1 MEKDWNNIKTV
12 LGIRLYRENERNNYF
27 LINFLDKH
35 QNYYSIIKIN
45 NDYFIL
51 IEFVIVF
58 EDYFNKFFKNTNWV
72 NRFYE
77 LSYKDK
83 EIIKKLHYHEL
94 FKYSD
99 TVTNYFTV
107 EVSKKHMRLK
117 FSPKYPDNFLREK
130 SIDFSKIT
138 PDMYNLCTDIIL
150 NGFYKYYQRGYIKRF
165 NLKLHEFI
173 TENL

>member
-1 MEKDWNNIKTV
+1 MEKDWNNVKTV

-35 QNYYSIIKIN
+35 QIHYSIIKIN

-51 IEFVIVF
+51 IKFVIAF

-77 LSYKDK
+77 ISYKDK
-83 EIIKKLHYHEL
+83 KVIKKLHYYEL
-94 FKYSD
+94 FKCLD
-99 TVTNYFTV
+99 IVTNYFTV

-117 FSPKYPDNFLREK
+117 FSPKYPDNFLK
-130 SIDFSKIT
+130 GKF
-138 PDMYNLCTDIIL
+138 II
-150 NGFYKYYQRGYIKRF
+150 FP
-165 NLKLHEFI
+165 KLHLICIIYVLILF
-173 TENL
+173 

>member
-1 MEKDWNNIKTV
+1 MKFLTKIKKV
-12 LGIRLYRENERNNYF
+12 
-27 LINFLDKH
+27 
-35 QNYYSIIKIN
+35 
-45 NDYFIL
+45 
-51 IEFVIVF
+51 
-58 EDYFNKFFKNTNWV
+58 
-72 NRFYE
+72 
-77 LSYKDK
+77 
-83 EIIKKLHYHEL
+83 IKKLHYYEL
-94 FKYSD
+94 FKCLD

-117 FSPKYPDNFLREK
+117 FSPKYPDNFLK
-130 SIDFSKIT
+130 GKIINFSQIT

>member
-1 MEKDWNNIKTV
+1 MEKDWNNVKTV

-35 QNYYSIIKIN
+35 QIHYPIIKIN

-51 IEFVIVF
+51 IKFVIAF

-77 LSYKDK
+77 ISYKDK
-83 EIIKKLHYHEL
+83 KVIKRLHYYEL
-94 FKYSD
+94 FKCLD

-117 FSPKYPDNFLREK
+117 FSPKYPDNFLK
-130 SIDFSKIT
+130 GKI
-138 PDMYNLCTDIIL
+138 
-150 NGFYKYYQRGYIKRF
+150 YKFFPNY
-165 NLKLHEFI
+165 
-173 TENL
+173 T

>member
-1 MEKDWNNIKTV
+1 MEKDWNNVKTV

-35 QNYYSIIKIN
+35 QIHYSIIKIN

-51 IEFVIVF
+51 IEFVIVL

-107 EVSKKHMRLK
+107 EVR
-117 FSPKYPDNFLREK
+117 N
-130 SIDFSKIT
+130 I
-138 PDMYNLCTDIIL
+138 
-150 NGFYKYYQRGYIKRF
+150 
-165 NLKLHEFI
+165 
-173 TENL
+173 

>member
-58 EDYFNKFFKNTNWV
+58 EDYFNKFFQK
-72 NRFYE
+72 
-77 LSYKDK
+77 YK
-83 EIIKKLHYHEL
+83 L
-94 FKYSD
+94 
-99 TVTNYFTV
+99 
-107 EVSKKHMRLK
+107 
-117 FSPKYPDNFLREK
+117 
-130 SIDFSKIT
+130 
-138 PDMYNLCTDIIL
+138 
-150 NGFYKYYQRGYIKRF
+150 G
-165 NLKLHEFI
+165 
-173 TENL
+173 

>member
-1 MEKDWNNIKTV
+1 MKI
-12 LGIRLYRENERNNYF
+12 IS
-27 LINFLDKH
+27 INF
-35 QNYYSIIKIN
+35 S
-45 NDYFIL
+45 
-51 IEFVIVF
+51 
-58 EDYFNKFFKNTNWV
+58 KNTNWV

-130 SIDFSKIT
+130 SIDF
-138 PDMYNLCTDIIL
+138 P
-150 NGFYKYYQRGYIKRF
+150 
-165 NLKLHEFI
+165 KLHLICIAYVLILF
-173 TENL
+173 

>member
-1 MEKDWNNIKTV
+1 MEKDWNNVKTV

-35 QNYYSIIKIN
+35 QIHYSIIKIN

-51 IEFVIVF
+51 IKFVIAF
-58 EDYFNKFFKNTNWV
+58 EDYFNKFFKNTHWV

-77 LSYKDK
+77 ISYKDK
-83 EIIKKLHYHEL
+83 KVIKKLHYYEL
-94 FKYSD
+94 FKCLD

-117 FSPKYPDNFLREK
+117 FSPKYPDNFLK
-130 SIDFSKIT
+130 GKI
-138 PDMYNLCTDIIL
+138 
-150 NGFYKYYQRGYIKRF
+150 YKFFPNY
-165 NLKLHEFI
+165 
-173 TENL
+173 T

>member
-94 FKYSD
+94 FKCLD

-117 FSPKYPDNFLREK
+117 FSP
-130 SIDFSKIT
+130 T
-138 PDMYNLCTDIIL
+138 
-150 NGFYKYYQRGYIKRF
+150 
-165 NLKLHEFI
+165 
-173 TENL
+173 

>member
-58 EDYFNKFFKNTNWV
+58 EDYFNKFSKIQIGLIDFMNFLTK
-72 NRFYE
+72 
-77 LSYKDK
+77 
-83 EIIKKLHYHEL
+83 IKK
-94 FKYSD
+94 
-99 TVTNYFTV
+99 
-107 EVSKKHMRLK
+107 
-117 FSPKYPDNFLREK
+117 
-130 SIDFSKIT
+130 
-138 PDMYNLCTDIIL
+138 
-150 NGFYKYYQRGYIKRF
+150 
-165 NLKLHEFI
+165 
-173 TENL
+173 

>member
-1 MEKDWNNIKTV
+1 MK
-12 LGIRLYRENERNNYF
+12 GIIIF

-130 SIDFSKIT
+130 
-138 PDMYNLCTDIIL
+138 NL
-150 NGFYKYYQRGYIKRF
+150 
-165 NLKLHEFI
+165 
-173 TENL
+173 

>member
-1 MEKDWNNIKTV
+1 MEKDWNNVKTV

-35 QNYYSIIKIN
+35 QIHYSIIKIN

-51 IEFVIVF
+51 IKFVIAF

-77 LSYKDK
+77 ISYKDK
-83 EIIKKLHYHEL
+83 KVIKKLHYYEL
-94 FKYSD
+94 FKCLD
-99 TVTNYFTV
+99 IVTNYFTV

-117 FSPKYPDNFLREK
+117 FSPKYPDNFLK
-130 SIDFSKIT
+130 GKI
-138 PDMYNLCTDIIL
+138 
-150 NGFYKYYQRGYIKRF
+150 YKFFPNY
-165 NLKLHEFI
+165 
-173 TENL
+173 T

>member
-1 MEKDWNNIKTV
+1 MEKDWNNVKTV

-35 QNYYSIIKIN
+35 QIHYSIIKIN

-51 IEFVIVF
+51 IKFVIAF
-58 EDYFNKFFKNTNWV
+58 EDYLNKFFKNTNWV

-77 LSYKDK
+77 ISYKDK
-83 EIIKKLHYHEL
+83 KVIKKLHYYEL
-94 FKYSD
+94 FKCLD

-117 FSPKYPDNFLREK
+117 FSPKYPDNFLK
-130 SIDFSKIT
+130 GKI
-138 PDMYNLCTDIIL
+138 
-150 NGFYKYYQRGYIKRF
+150 YKFFPNY
-165 NLKLHEFI
+165 
-173 TENL
+173 T